1 MRVLM
6 VIASVL
12 LGALLFQS
20 WRLDRAHN
28 TVSQQ
33 EKDLEQAQQSV
44 ADKNNQLM
52 AINVMAQANDRYQ
65 LRLQQQ
71 AEALSA
77 ALTTKDKRIKELINE
92 NAELKSWADTPLPAD
107 ISRLQQRPAIVGAAG
122 YHAYLSDSDALPATR
137 QSAKD

>member
-20 WRLDRAHN
+20 WRLDKALN
-28 TVSQQ
+28 MVSQQ
-33 EKDLEQAQQSV
+33 GKDLKQAQQSV

-65 LRLQQQ
+65 VRLQQQ
-71 AEALSA
+71 AEALIA
-77 ALTTKDKRIKELINE
+77 ALTTKDKRIEDLINE

-137 QSAKD
+137 QSTKD

>member
-33 EKDLEQAQQSV
+33 GKDLKQALQSV

-52 AINVMAQANDRYQ
+52 AINVIAQANDRYQ
-65 LRLQQQ
+65 VRLQQQ

-77 ALTTKDKRIKELINE
+77 AVKTKDKRIKELINE
-92 NAELKSWADTPLPAD
+92 NVELKSWADTPLPAD

-122 YHAYLSDSDALPATR
+122 YHAYVSDSDALPAAR
-137 QSAKD
+137 QSTKD

>member
-33 EKDLEQAQQSV
+33 GKDLKQAQQSV

-65 LRLQQQ
+65 VRLQQQ

-92 NAELKSWADTPLPAD
+92 NAEIKSWADTPLPAD

-122 YHAYLSDSDALPATR
+122 YHAYLSDSDALPATC

>member
-6 VIASVL
+6 VITSVL

-33 EKDLEQAQQSV
+33 GKDLKQAQQSV

-65 LRLQQQ
+65 VRLQQQ
-71 AEALSA
+71 AETLSA

-122 YHAYLSDSDALPATR
+122 YHAYLSDSDALPAPR